1 MPATKTVPAGR
12 PRAARIFPHD
22 HRFAVM
28 RIRVRVR
35 LRMYVIFL

>member
-1 MPATKTVPAGR
+1 MPATKTALAGR
-12 PRAARIFPHD
+12 PRAAWLFSHD
-22 HRFAVM
+22 DFAVM